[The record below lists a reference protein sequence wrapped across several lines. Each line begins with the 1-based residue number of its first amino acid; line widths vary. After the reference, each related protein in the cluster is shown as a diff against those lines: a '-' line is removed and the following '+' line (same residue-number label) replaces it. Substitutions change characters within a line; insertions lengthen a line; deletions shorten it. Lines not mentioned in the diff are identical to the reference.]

1 MFAGIYKKIVTD
13 FSKITLFFLIV
24 LIIFSLYHSKNFNLD
39 ASSDALLLEGDPDLK
54 YLREVNQTYG
64 SKDFLVLTYTPV
76 SKFTDKE
83 TILNLQLLKSKIE
96 KLSWV
101 DSVITIIDIP
111 LLNSTDE
118 GLMERLKNYKTLAYP
133 EIDRQRGFDE
143 IINSPIYKN
152 YVISEDGKT
161 SGIVVYLKKDERLVE
176 YIKIK
181 DKYFNQSI
189 ETGLSKE
196 EKNNY
201 KKFIKEY
208 EDYKNLYNIR
218 NHQNIT
224 EIRDVIGKYGENAKI
239 YLGGIPMIA
248 DDMMSYIKS
257 DIVVFGIGVFIFIIL
272 TLWFIFRNLKW
283 VLMPLLGCAT
293 SVIIMIGLLGL
304 IGWKVTVISSN
315 FIALMLILNMAMNI
329 HLTVRFLQLKKEF
342 PNLSKSEAIFE
353 SSKKMMLP
361 ILYTVL
367 TTICAFLSLVFSGIK
382 PIIDFGWMMTLGLI
396 ISLLVTFLLLP
407 SLISLLASENEVGLK
422 DTEKSIITSTL
433 ASFTK
438 KNKITIYGST
448 FLIIIFSVI
457 GILKLEVEN
466 SFINYFDKDTEI
478 YKGMK
483 KIDDD
488 LGGTTPLNIIL
499 KFPSNIEE
507 TQGEEDEFDEWEE
520 ENKNNAE
527 DKAKYWFTRDKMDKI
542 IKVHDYL
549 DSLPE
554 VGKVLSFG
562 SILRV
567 AENLNNKKLQSL
579 EIAVLYSKIPDEL
592 KKEIISPYISVEKD
606 EARISLRIKDS
617 LKNLRRNDLINK
629 INSELNTK
637 LGLEK
642 NEYKL
647 AGVLILFNNL
657 LQSLFKSQILTLGI
671 VILGIFLMFLILFR
685 NTAISVIGVVPNFI
699 AAFFIL
705 GIIGLLGIPLD
716 MMTITIAAITIGIAV
731 DNSIHYIYRFKE
743 EFKKINDYNKTLDRC
758 HNTVGVAIL
767 NTSITIV
774 FGFSILILSNFIPTI
789 YFGIFTGIAM
799 LLAMISVL
807 TLLPKLIL
815 TYKPFGEEPSKLAA
829 MISVLTLLPKLIL
842 TYKPFG
848 EEPSKLD

>member
-1 MFAGIYKKIVTD
+1 MISSIYKKLIID
-13 FSKITLFFLIV
+13 FSKITLLFLAIV
-24 LIIFSLYHSKNFNLD
+24 VIFSLYQSKNFNLD

-54 YLREVNQTYG
+54 YLREVNETYG
-64 SKDFLVLTYTPV
+64 SKDFLVLTYSPV
-76 SKFTDKE
+76 SSFIEKE

-96 KLSWV
+96 KLTWV
-101 DSVITIIDIP
+101 DSVITVIDVP
-111 LLNSTDE
+111 LLKSTDE

-133 EIDRQRGFDE
+133 EIDKKRGFDE

-161 SGIVVYLKKDERLVE
+161 SGIVVYLKKDERLAE
-176 YIKIK
+176 YIKLK
-181 DKYFNQSI
+181 DKYFIQSNENI
-189 ETGLSKE
+189 LSKE
-196 EKNNY
+196 EKKNY

-208 EDYKNLYNIR
+208 EDYKNLYNTR
-218 NHQNIT
+218 NNQNIS
-224 EIRDVIGKYGENAKI
+224 EIRDVISKYGLNAKI
-239 YLGGIPMIA
+239 HLGGIPMIA
-248 DDMMSYIKS
+248 NDMMSYIKN
-257 DIVVFGIGVFIFIIL
+257 DIVVFGIGVFIFIVL

-293 SVIIMIGLLGL
+293 SVIIMIGLLGS

-329 HLTVRFLQLKKEF
+329 HLTVRFLQLKKEL
-342 PNLSKSEAIFE
+342 PNLTISEAVFE
-353 SSKKMMLP
+353 ASKKMMLP

-382 PIIDFGWMMTLGLI
+382 PIIDFGWMMTLGLTV
-396 ISLLVTFLLLP
+396 SLFVTFLLLP
-407 SLISLLASENEVGLK
+407 SLINLLSSNSEMDIK
-422 DTEKSIITSTL
+422 DTEKSFITSVL
-433 ASFTK
+433 GSFTK
-438 KNKITIYGST
+438 KNGIIIFSLT
-448 FLIIIFSVI
+448 FLIIIFSII

-466 SFINYFDKDTEI
+466 SFINYFDKKTEI

-483 KIDDD
+483 KIDDE

-499 KFPSNIEE
+499 KFPDKVKDIQEE
-507 TQGEEDEFDEWEE
+507 NDEFDEWEE
-520 ENKNNAE
+520 ENDDEEN
-527 DKAKYWFTRDKMDKI
+527 KAKYWFTRDKMDKI
-542 IKVHDYL
+542 IRVHDYL
-549 DSLPE
+549 ESLPE
-554 VGKVLSFG
+554 IGKVLSFG

-567 AENLNNKKLQSL
+567 AEDLNNKELQSL
-579 EIAVLYSKIPDEL
+579 EIAVLYSKIPEAI
-592 KKEIISPYISVEKD
+592 KTEIISPYISVEKN
-606 EARISLRIKDS
+606 EARISIRIKDS
-617 LKNLRRNDLINK
+617 LKELRRNELIKK
-629 INSELNTK
+629 INLELNSK
-637 LGLEK
+637 LGFEK

-671 VILGIFLMFLILFR
+671 VILGIFLMFFLLFR
-685 NTAISVIGVVPNFI
+685 NIVLSLIGVVPNFI

-731 DNSIHYIYRFKE
+731 DNSIHYIFRFKE

-758 HNTVGVAIL
+758 HSTVGIAIL

-774 FGFSILILSNFIPTI
+774 FGFSILVMSNFIPTI

-799 LLAMISVL
+799 MLAMISVL

-815 TYKPFGEEPSKLAA
+815 TFRPFDEE
-829 MISVLTLLPKLIL
+829 IDNLT
-842 TYKPFG
+842 
-848 EEPSKLD
+848 

>member
-13 FSKITLFFLIV
+13 FSKITLIFLSII
-24 LIIFSLYHSKNFNLD
+24 IIFSLYQSKNFNLD

-76 SKFTDKE
+76 SNFTDKE

-96 KLSWV
+96 KLTWV
-101 DSVITIIDIP
+101 DSVITIIDVP
-111 LLNSTDE
+111 LLKSTDE
-118 GLMERLKNYKTLAYP
+118 NLMERLKNYKTLAYP
-133 EIDRQRGFDE
+133 EIDRERGFNE

-161 SGIVVYLKKDERLVE
+161 SGIVVYLKKDERLAE
-176 YIKIK
+176 YIQVK
-181 DKYFNQSI
+181 DKYFNRSI
-189 ETGLSKE
+189 ETGLSKK
-196 EKNNY
+196 EKINY

-218 NHQNIT
+218 NHQNIS
-224 EIRDVIGKYGENAKI
+224 EIRNVINKYGENAKI
-239 YLGGIPMIA
+239 HLGGIPMIA

-257 DIVVFGIGVFIFIIL
+257 DIVVFGIGVFIFIVL

-283 VLMPLLGCAT
+283 VIMPLLGCAT

-329 HLTVRFLQLKKEF
+329 HLTVRFLQLKKEL
-342 PNLSKSEAIFE
+342 PQLTKSEAVFE
-353 SSKKMMLP
+353 ASKKMMLP

-396 ISLLVTFLLLP
+396 VSLIVTFLLLP
-407 SLISLLASENEVGLK
+407 SLINLLSSENEIGLK
-422 DTEKSIITSTL
+422 DTEKSFITRAL
-433 ASFTK
+433 GSFTK
-438 KNKITIYGST
+438 NNKFIIFGST
-448 FLIIIFSVI
+448 LLIIIFSII
-457 GILKLEVEN
+457 GIFKLEVEN
-466 SFINYFDKDTEI
+466 SFINYFDKETEI

-499 KFPSNIEE
+499 KFPPNKTDTKKEN
-507 TQGEEDEFDEWEE
+507 DEFDEWEE
-520 ENKNNAE
+520 ENKNENE
-527 DKAKYWFTRDKMDKI
+527 DKSKYWFTRDKMDKI

-554 VGKVLSFG
+554 IGKVLSFG

-567 AENLNNKKLQSL
+567 AEDLNNKELQSL
-579 EIAVLYSKIPDEL
+579 EIAVLYSKIPE
-592 KKEIISPYISVEKD
+592 EIKNEIVLPYISVDKD
-606 EARISLRIKDS
+606 EARINVRIKDS
-617 LKNLRRNDLINK
+617 LIDLRRNDLINK
-629 INSELNTK
+629 INIELNTK
-637 LGLEK
+637 LGLNK
-642 NEYKL
+642 DEYKL
-647 AGVLILFNNL
+647 VGVLILFNNL

-671 VILGIFLMFLILFR
+671 VILGIFLMFFILFR
-685 NTAISVIGVVPNFI
+685 NAMLSLIGVVPNFI

-705 GIIGLLGIPLD
+705 GIIGLIGIPLD

-731 DNSIHYIYRFKE
+731 DNSIHYIYRFRE
-743 EFKKINDYNKTLDRC
+743 EFRKINNYNKTLDKC
-758 HNTVGVAIL
+758 HSTVGVAIL

-774 FGFSILILSNFIPTI
+774 FGFSILVLSNFIPTI

-815 TYKPFGEEPSKLAA
+815 TYKPFGEE
-829 MISVLTLLPKLIL
+829 I
-842 TYKPFG
+842 G
-848 EEPSKLD
+848 ELN

>member
-1 MFAGIYKKIVTD
+1 MFSNIYKKIVVD
-13 FSKITLFFLIV
+13 FSKITIFFIGL
-24 LIIFSLYHSKNFNLD
+24 LIIFSLYQSKKFNLD

-54 YLREVNQTYG
+54 YLREINERYG
-64 SKDFLVLTYTPV
+64 SKDFLVLTYSPV
-76 SKFTDKE
+76 SDFTEKE

-101 DSVITIIDIP
+101 DSVITVIDVP
-111 LLNSTDE
+111 LLKSTDE

-133 EIDRQRGFDE
+133 EIDRVRGFDE
-143 IINSPIYKN
+143 IMNSPIYKN

-161 SGIVVYLKKDERLVE
+161 SGIVVYLKKDERLAE
-176 YIKIK
+176 YVKIK
-181 DKYFNQSI
+181 DKYFNLANTS
-189 ETGLSKE
+189 GLSKE
-196 EKNNY
+196 EKLNY
-201 KKFIKEY
+201 KKFSKEY
-208 EDYKNLYNIR
+208 EEYKNLYNIR

-224 EIRDVIGKYGENAKI
+224 EIRDVINKYGENAKI
-239 YLGGIPMIA
+239 HLGGIPMIA

-257 DIVVFGIGVFIFIIL
+257 DIAVFGIGVFIFIIL
-272 TLWFIFRNLKW
+272 TLWFIFRSLKW

-293 SVIIMIGLLGL
+293 SVIIMIGLLGF

-329 HLTVRFLQLKKEF
+329 HVTVRYLQLKKEYSQ
-342 PNLSKSEAIFE
+342 LTKGEAVLEASE
-353 SSKKMMLP
+353 KMMLP

-382 PIIDFGWMMTLGLI
+382 PIIDFGWMMTLGLV
-396 ISLLVTFLLLP
+396 ISLIVTFLLLP
-407 SLISLLASENEVGLK
+407 SLINLLSSDNEIGLK
-422 DTEKSIITSTL
+422 DTEKSLITSIL
-433 ASFTK
+433 GSFTK
-438 KNKITIYGST
+438 NNK
-448 FLIIIFSVI
+448 IIIFGSTVLVIIFSII
-457 GILKLEVEN
+457 GIFKLEVEN
-466 SFINYFDKDTEI
+466 SFINYFDRETEI

-488 LGGTTPLNIIL
+488 LGGTTPLNVIL
-499 KFPSNIEE
+499 KFPKKTENVKL
-507 TQGEEDEFDEWEE
+507 EEDEFDEWEE
-520 ENKNNAE
+520 ENDANE

-554 VGKVLSFG
+554 IGKVLSFG

-567 AENLNNKKLQSL
+567 AEDLNKKELQSL
-579 EIAVLYSKIPDEL
+579 EIAVLYSKIPTEI
-592 KKEIISPYISVEKD
+592 KSEIISPYISVNAD
-606 EARISLRIKDS
+606 EARISVRIKDS
-617 LKNLRRNDLINK
+617 LKDLRRNDLIEK

-637 LGLEK
+637 LGFEK
-642 NEYKL
+642 EEYKL

-671 VILGIFLMFLILFR
+671 VILGIFIMFFILFR
-685 NTAISVIGVVPNFI
+685 NIVLSLIGVVPNFI

-743 EFKKINDYNKTLDRC
+743 EFKKIQNYDKTLDRC
-758 HNTVGVAIL
+758 HSTVGIAIL

-774 FGFSILILSNFIPTI
+774 FGFSILVLSNFIPTI
-789 YFGIFTGIAM
+789 YFGVFTGIAM

-815 TYKPFGEEPSKLAA
+815 TFKPFGKEINE
-829 MISVLTLLPKLIL
+829 TL
-842 TYKPFG
+842 
-848 EEPSKLD
+848 

>member
-1 MFAGIYKKIVTD
+1 MFANIYKKIITD
-13 FSKITLFFLIV
+13 FSKITLLFLSILV
-24 LIIFSLYHSKNFNLD
+24 IFSLYQSKNFNLD

-64 SKDFLVLTYTPV
+64 AKDFLVLTYTPV
-76 SKFTDKE
+76 SSFVKKE

-96 KLSWV
+96 KLTWV
-101 DSVITIIDIP
+101 DSVITVIDVP
-111 LLNSTDE
+111 LLKSTDE

-133 EIDRQRGFDE
+133 EIDRKRGFDE

-161 SGIVVYLKKDERLVE
+161 SGIVVYLKKDERLAE
-176 YIKIK
+176 YIKVK
-181 DKYFNQSI
+181 DKYFYQNIDS
-189 ETGLSKE
+189 GLSKE
-196 EKNNY
+196 EKINY

-208 EDYKNLYNIR
+208 EEYKNLYNIR
-218 NHQNIT
+218 NHQNIA
-224 EIRDVIGKYGENAKI
+224 EIRDVISKYGESAKI
-239 YLGGIPMIA
+239 HLGGIPMIA
-248 DDMMSYIKS
+248 DDMMGYIKN
-257 DIVVFGIGVFIFIIL
+257 DIVVFGIGVFIFIVL
-272 TLWFIFRNLKW
+272 TLWFIFRKLKW
-283 VLMPLLGCAT
+283 VIMPLLGCAT
-293 SVIIMIGLLGL
+293 SVILMIGILGF

-329 HLTVRFLQLKKEF
+329 HVTVRFLQLKKEV
-342 PNLSKSEAIFE
+342 PQLSKSEAVFE
-353 SSKKMMLP
+353 ASKKMMLP

-396 ISLLVTFLLLP
+396 VSLLVTFLLLP
-407 SLISLLASENEVGLK
+407 SLINLLSSENEMDIK
-422 DTEKSIITSTL
+422 DTEKSLITSLL

-438 KNKITIYGST
+438 NNSILIFGST
-448 FLIIIFSVI
+448 ILIIIFSVV
-457 GILKLEVEN
+457 GIFRLEVEN
-466 SFINYFDKDTEI
+466 SFINYFDKETEI

-483 KIDDD
+483 KIDDN

-499 KFPSNIEE
+499 KFPTKSKENEKV
-507 TQGEEDEFDEWEE
+507 EDEFEEWEE
-520 ENKNNAE
+520 EETNE
-527 DKAKYWFTRDKMDKI
+527 DKSKYWFTRDKMDKI

-567 AENLNNKKLQSL
+567 AEDLNNKKLQSL
-579 EIAVLYSKIPDEL
+579 EIAVLYSKIPEEI
-592 KKEIISPYISVEKD
+592 KAEIILPYISVEKD

-617 LKNLRRNDLINK
+617 LKDLRRNDLIEK
-629 INSELNTK
+629 INNELNTK

-671 VILGIFLMFLILFR
+671 VILGIFSMFFILFR
-685 NTAISVIGVVPNFI
+685 NIVLSLIGVVPNFI

-705 GIIGLLGIPLD
+705 GIIGLLEIPLD

-731 DNSIHYIYRFKE
+731 DNSIHYIYRYKE
-743 EFKKINDYNKTLDRC
+743 EFEKINDYKKTLDRC

-774 FGFSILILSNFIPTI
+774 FGFSILVLSNFIPTI
-789 YFGIFTGIAM
+789 YFGVFTGIAM

-815 TYKPFGEEPSKLAA
+815 TYKPFGEEINNL
-829 MISVLTLLPKLIL
+829 
-842 TYKPFG
+842 
-848 EEPSKLD
+848 

>member
-1 MFAGIYKKIVTD
+1 MLADIYKKIVID
-13 FSKITLFFLIV
+13 FSKITLLFLIILV
-24 LIIFSLYHSKNFNLD
+24 SFSLYQAKNFNLD

-64 SKDFLVLTYTPV
+64 SKDFLVLTYAPV
-76 SKFTDKE
+76 SSFVEKE

-96 KLSWV
+96 KLTWV
-101 DSVITIIDIP
+101 DSVITVIDVP
-111 LLNSTDE
+111 LLKSTDE

-133 EIDRQRGFDE
+133 EIDRERGFDE

-161 SGIVVYLKKDERLVE
+161 SGIVVYLKKDKRLAE

-181 DKYFNQSI
+181 DKYFNQSTEI
-189 ETGLSKE
+189 GLSKQ
-196 EKNNY
+196 EKINY

-208 EDYKNLYNIR
+208 EEYKNLYNIR

-224 EIRDVIGKYGENAKI
+224 EIRKVISRYGENAKI
-239 YLGGIPMIA
+239 HLGGIPMIA

-257 DIVVFGIGVFIFIIL
+257 DIVVFGIGVFAFIVV
-272 TLWFIFRNLKW
+272 TLWFIFRSFKW
-283 VLMPLLGCAT
+283 VLMPLMGCST
-293 SVIIMIGLLGL
+293 SVIIMIGLLGML
-304 IGWKVTVISSN
+304 GWKVTVISSN

-329 HLTVRFLQLKKEF
+329 HVTVRFLQLKKEF
-342 PNLSKSEAIFE
+342 PQLLKTEAVLE
-353 SSKKMMLP
+353 ASKKMMLP

-396 ISLLVTFLLLP
+396 VSLLVTFLLLP
-407 SLISLLASENEVGLK
+407 SLLNLFSSDNEMNIK
-422 DTEKSIITSTL
+422 DTEKSYITSTL
-433 ASFTK
+433 GSFTK
-438 KNKITIYGST
+438 KNKILIFGST
-448 FLIIIFSVI
+448 FIIIIFSVI
-457 GILKLEVEN
+457 GISKLEVEN
-466 SFINYFDKDTEI
+466 SFINYFDKETEI

-499 KFPSNIEE
+499 KFPVKQKEVNA
-507 TQGEEDEFDEWEE
+507 TEDEFDEWEE
-520 ENKNNAE
+520 ENENDE

-542 IKVHDYL
+542 VKVHNYL

-554 VGKVLSFG
+554 IGKVLSFS
-562 SILRV
+562 SILSV
-567 AENLNNKKLQSL
+567 AEDLNNKELQSL
-579 EIAVLYSKIPDEL
+579 EIAVLYSKIPEEI
-592 KKEIISPYISVEKD
+592 KKEIVSPYISVEKD
-606 EARISLRIKDS
+606 EARISVRIKDS
-617 LKNLRRNDLINK
+617 LENLRRNDLIIK

-637 LGLEK
+637 LGLK
-642 NEYKL
+642 QDEYKL

-671 VILGIFLMFLILFR
+671 VMLGIFLMFLVLFR
-685 NTAISVIGVVPNFI
+685 NVVLSFIGVVPNFI

-705 GIIGLLGIPLD
+705 GIIGSLGIPLD

-743 EFKKINDYNKTLDRC
+743 EFKKINNYNETLDRC
-758 HNTVGVAIL
+758 HSTVGIAIL

-789 YFGIFTGIAM
+789 YFGVFTGIAM

-815 TYKPFGEEPSKLAA
+815 TLKPFGDEVNN
-829 MISVLTLLPKLIL
+829 II
-842 TYKPFG
+842 
-848 EEPSKLD
+848 

>member
-1 MFAGIYKKIVTD
+1 MFSFIYKKIVID
-13 FSKITLFFLIV
+13 FSKITLVFLSIIV
-24 LIIFSLYHSKNFNLD
+24 GVSLYQAKNFNLD
-39 ASSDALLLEGDPDLK
+39 ASSDALLLEGDPDLQ

-64 SKDFLVLTYTPV
+64 SKDFLVLTYSPITN
-76 SKFTDKE
+76 FTEKE

-96 KLSWV
+96 KLTWV
-101 DSVITIIDIP
+101 NNVVTIIDVP
-111 LLNSTDE
+111 LLKSTDE
-118 GLMERLKNYKTLAYP
+118 SLMERLINYKTLAYP
-133 EIDRQRGFDE
+133 EIDRKRGFDE

-161 SGIVVYLKKDERLVE
+161 SGIVVYLKKDERLAE
-176 YIKIK
+176 YLKIK
-181 DKYFNQSI
+181 DKYFNQSV
-189 ETGLSKE
+189 ETGLSKKDKE
-196 EKNNY
+196 NY
-201 KKFIKEY
+201 KKFLKEY
-208 EDYKNLYNIR
+208 EEYKNLYNVR
-218 NHQNIT
+218 NHQNIN
-224 EIRDVIGKYGENAKI
+224 EIRDVINKYGENAKI
-239 YLGGIPMIA
+239 HLGGIPMIA

-257 DIVVFGIGVFIFIIL
+257 DIIVFGIGVFIFIIF
-272 TLWFIFRNLKW
+272 TLWLIFRNFKW
-283 VLMPLLGCAT
+283 VAIPLLGCAT

-329 HLTVRFLQLKKEF
+329 HVTVRFLQLKKEF
-342 PNLSKSEAIFE
+342 PQLKKDEAVLE
-353 SSKKMMLP
+353 ASTKMMLP

-367 TTICAFLSLVFSGIK
+367 TTICAFSSLVFSGIK

-396 ISLLVTFLLLP
+396 ISILVTFLLLP
-407 SLISLLASENEVGLK
+407 SLLNIFSLDNETNIK

-433 ASFTK
+433 GAFTK
-438 KNKITIYGST
+438 NNKILIFGST
-448 FLIIIFSVI
+448 IIIIMFSII

-466 SFINYFDKDTEI
+466 SFINYFDKETEI

-483 KIDDD
+483 KIDED

-499 KFPSNIEE
+499 KFPIKQKKINV
-507 TQGEEDEFDEWEE
+507 EEDEFNEWEE
-520 ENKNNAE
+520 ENNTNE

-549 DSLPE
+549 DSLPQI
-554 VGKVLSFG
+554 GKVLSFG

-567 AENLNNKKLQSL
+567 AEDLNNKELQSL
-579 EIAVLYSKIPDEL
+579 EIAVLYSKIPEAI
-592 KKEIISPYISVEKD
+592 KNEIVLPYISVEKD
-606 EARISLRIKDS
+606 EARISVRIKDS
-617 LKNLRRNDLINK
+617 LENLRRNDLINK
-629 INSELNTK
+629 INYELNTK

-642 NEYKL
+642 EEYKL

-671 VILGIFLMFLILFR
+671 VMLGIFAMFFVLFR
-685 NTAISVIGVVPNFI
+685 NVLLSFIGVVPNFL

-743 EFKKINDYNKTLDRC
+743 EFEKIKDYSKTLDRC
-758 HNTVGVAIL
+758 HSTVGIAIL

-789 YFGIFTGIAM
+789 YFGVFTGIAM

-815 TYKPFGEEPSKLAA
+815 TLKPFGVENDNLN
-829 MISVLTLLPKLIL
+829 
-842 TYKPFG
+842 
-848 EEPSKLD
+848 

>member
-1 MFAGIYKKIVTD
+1 MFAYIYKKIVLD
-13 FSKITLFFLIV
+13 FSKITLLFLSII
-24 LIIFSLYHSKNFNLD
+24 IIFSIYQSKNFNLD

-54 YLREVNQTYG
+54 YLREVNETYG

-76 SKFTDKE
+76 SSFTEKE

-96 KLSWV
+96 KLTWV
-101 DSVITIIDIP
+101 DSVITVIDVP
-111 LLNSTDE
+111 LLKSTDE

-133 EIDRQRGFDE
+133 EIDRKRGFDE
-143 IINSPIYKN
+143 IINSPIYRN

-161 SGIVVYLKKDERLVE
+161 SGIIVYLKKDERLAE
-176 YIKIK
+176 YIKVK
-181 DKYFNQSI
+181 DKYFIQSK
-189 ETGLSKE
+189 ENGLSKDD
-196 EKNNY
+196 KINY

-208 EDYKNLYNIR
+208 ENYKNLYNVR

-224 EIRDVIGKYGENAKI
+224 EIRDVISKYGQSAKI
-239 YLGGIPMIA
+239 HLGGIPMIA
-248 DDMMSYIKS
+248 DDMMSFIKS
-257 DIVVFGIGVFIFIIL
+257 DIVVFGIGVFIFIVL
-272 TLWFIFRNLKW
+272 TLWFIFRNIKW

-342 PNLSKSEAIFE
+342 PHLTKDEAVYE
-353 SSKKMMLP
+353 ASKKMMLP

-396 ISLLVTFLLLP
+396 VSFLVTFLLLP
-407 SLISLLASENEVGLK
+407 SLISLLSSDNEIGLK
-422 DTEKSIITSTL
+422 DTEKSLITSAL
-433 ASFTK
+433 GSFTK
-438 KNKITIYGST
+438 NNKIIIFGTS
-448 FLIIIFSVI
+448 LIIITFSII

-466 SFINYFDKDTEI
+466 SFINYFNKDTEI

-499 KFPSNIEE
+499 KFPIKSEVNTKES
-507 TQGEEDEFDEWEE
+507 DEFDEWEE
-520 ENKNNAE
+520 EIETDE

-554 VGKVLSFG
+554 IGKVISFG

-567 AENLNNKKLQSL
+567 AEDLNKKELQSL
-579 EIAVLYSKIPDEL
+579 EIAVLYSKIPDAI
-592 KKEIISPYISVEKD
+592 KSEIISPYISVDKD
-606 EARISLRIKDS
+606 EARVSVRIKDS
-617 LKNLRRNDLINK
+617 LKDLRRNDLIKK
-629 INSELNTK
+629 INLELNTK
-637 LGLEK
+637 LGFEK
-642 NEYKL
+642 DEYNL
-647 AGVLILFNNL
+647 TGVLILFNNL

-671 VILGIFLMFLILFR
+671 VILGIFFMFLILFR
-685 NTAISVIGVVPNFI
+685 NVVISFIGIVPNFI

-705 GIIGLLGIPLD
+705 GIIGLLEIPLD

-743 EFKKINDYNKTLDRC
+743 EFEKINDYNKTLDRC
-758 HNTVGVAIL
+758 HSTVGVAIF

-789 YFGIFTGIAM
+789 YFGVFTGLAM
-799 LLAMISVL
+799 LLAMLSVL

-815 TYKPFGEEPSKLAA
+815 TFRPFDREINK
-829 MISVLTLLPKLIL
+829 
-842 TYKPFG
+842 F
-848 EEPSKLD
+848 

>member
-1 MFAGIYKKIVTD
+1 MFASIYKKLIID
-13 FSKITLFFLIV
+13 FSKLSLLLITAAV
-24 LIIFSLYHSKNFNLD
+24 IFSLYQSKNFNLD

-54 YLREVNQTYG
+54 YLRELNQTYG

-76 SKFTDKE
+76 SSFTEKE

-96 KLSWV
+96 KLTWV
-101 DSVITIIDIP
+101 DSVITIIDVP
-111 LLNSTDE
+111 LLKSTDE

-133 EIDRQRGFDE
+133 EIDRKRGFDE

-161 SGIVVYLKKDERLVE
+161 SGIVIYIKKDERLAE
-176 YIKIK
+176 YIKVK
-181 DKYFNQSI
+181 DKFFIQSKNS
-189 ETGLSKE
+189 GLTKK
-196 EKNNY
+196 EKNNF
-201 KKFIKEY
+201 KKFNKEY

-224 EIRDVIGKYGENAKI
+224 EIRDVIDKYGQNAKI
-239 YLGGIPMIA
+239 HLGGIPMIA
-248 DDMMSYIKS
+248 NDMMSYIKS
-257 DIVVFGIGVFIFIIL
+257 DILVFGVGVFIFIVL
-272 TLWFIFRNLKW
+272 TLWIIFKNIKW
-283 VLMPLLGCAT
+283 VAMPLLGCAT
-293 SVIIMIGLLGL
+293 SVIIMIGLLGFL
-304 IGWKVTVISSN
+304 GWKVTVISSN

-329 HLTVRFLQLKKEF
+329 HLTVRYLQLKKEF
-342 PNLSKSEAIFE
+342 PQLPKNEAVFE
-353 SSKKMMLP
+353 ASKKMMLP

-382 PIIDFGWMMTLGLI
+382 PIIDFGWMMTLGLL
-396 ISLLVTFLLLP
+396 ISFLVTFLLLP
-407 SLISLLASENEVGLK
+407 SLINLLSSNNEMGLK
-422 DTEKSIITSTL
+422 DTEKSFITSAL
-433 ASFTK
+433 GSFTK
-438 KNKITIYGST
+438 KNKILIFGST
-448 FLIIIFSVI
+448 ILVIFLSII
-457 GILKLEVEN
+457 GISKLEVEN
-466 SFINYFDKDTEI
+466 SFINYFDKKTEI

-499 KFPSNIEE
+499 KFPTKVVDSQE
-507 TQGEEDEFDEWEE
+507 QADEFDEWEE
-520 ENKNNAE
+520 ENETKE
-527 DKAKYWFTRDKMDKI
+527 EKSKYWFTRDKMDKI

-554 VGKVLSFG
+554 IGKVLSFG

-567 AENLNNKKLQSL
+567 AEDLNNKELQSL
-579 EIAVLYSKIPDEL
+579 EIAVLYSKIPETI
-592 KKEIISPYISVEKD
+592 KKEIVSPYISVEKD
-606 EARISLRIKDS
+606 EARISVRIKDS
-617 LKNLRRNDLINK
+617 LKDLRRNDLINK

-642 NEYKL
+642 TEYKL

-671 VILGIFLMFLILFR
+671 VILGIFFMFFILFR
-685 NTAISVIGVVPNFI
+685 NLIISFIGVVPNFI

-705 GIIGLLGIPLD
+705 GIIGMLGIPLD

-743 EFKKINDYNKTLDRC
+743 EFKKIKNYNKTLDRC
-758 HNTVGVAIL
+758 HSTVGIAIL

-774 FGFSILILSNFIPTI
+774 FGFSILVLSNFIPTI

-815 TYKPFGEEPSKLAA
+815 TFRPFGEEVAN
-829 MISVLTLLPKLIL
+829 IT
-842 TYKPFG
+842 
-848 EEPSKLD
+848 

>member
-1 MFAGIYKKIVTD
+1 MLSNIYKKIVTE
-13 FSKITLFFLIV
+13 FSKITILFLTI
-24 LIIFSLYHSKNFNLD
+24 LIIFSLYQSKNFNLD

-64 SKDFLVLTYTPV
+64 TKDFLVLTYTPI
-76 SKFTDKE
+76 SSFTEKE

-96 KLSWV
+96 KLTWV
-101 DSVITIIDIP
+101 DSVITVIDVP
-111 LLNSTDE
+111 LLKSTDD

-133 EIDRQRGFDE
+133 EIDRERGFDE

-161 SGIVVYLKKDERLVE
+161 SGIVVYLKKDERLAE

-181 DKYFNQSI
+181 EKYFNQSI

-196 EKNNY
+196 EQINF
-201 KKFIKEY
+201 KKFNKEY

-224 EIRDVIGKYGENAKI
+224 EIRDVISKYGENAKI
-239 YLGGIPMIA
+239 HLGGIPMIA
-248 DDMMSYIKS
+248 DDMMGYIKS
-257 DIVVFGIGVFIFIIL
+257 DIVVFGIGVFFFIVL

-283 VLMPLLGCAT
+283 VAMPLLGCAT

-304 IGWKVTVISSN
+304 LGWKVTVISSN

-329 HLTVRFLQLKKEF
+329 HITVRFLQLKKEF
-342 PNLSKSEAIFE
+342 PNLTKDEVVFE

-367 TTICAFLSLVFSGIK
+367 TTICAFLSLVLSGIK

-396 ISLLVTFLLLP
+396 VSLLVTFLLLP
-407 SLISLLASENEVGLK
+407 SLLSLFSTDKEIDVR
-422 DTEKSIITSTL
+422 DTEKSLITSGLST
-433 ASFTK
+433 FTK
-438 KNKITIYGST
+438 NNEILIFGST
-448 FLIIIFSVI
+448 LLIIISSII
-457 GILKLEVEN
+457 GISKLEVEN
-466 SFINYFDKDTEI
+466 SFINYFDKETEI

-488 LGGTTPLNIIL
+488 LGGTTPLDIIL
-499 KFPSNIEE
+499 KFPKKQKENKEN
-507 TQGEEDEFDEWEE
+507 EDEFDEWEE
-520 ENKNNAE
+520 ENE
-527 DKAKYWFTRDKMDKI
+527 GEEQKAKYWFTRDKMDKI

-549 DSLPE
+549 ESLPE
-554 VGKVLSFG
+554 IGKVISFG

-567 AENLNNKKLQSL
+567 AEDLNNKELQSL
-579 EIAVLYSKIPDEL
+579 EIAVLYSKIPDTI
-592 KKEIISPYISVEKD
+592 KKEIVTPYISVEKD
-606 EARISLRIKDS
+606 EARISVRIKDS
-617 LKNLRRNDLINK
+617 LENLRRNDLIKK
-629 INSELNTK
+629 INSDLNKK
-637 LGLEK
+637 LKFNK

-647 AGVLILFNNL
+647 TGVLILFNNL

-671 VILGIFLMFLILFR
+671 VMFGIFLMFFILFR
-685 NTAISVIGVVPNFI
+685 NLILSFIGVVPNFI

-705 GIIGLLGIPLD
+705 GIIGLMNIPLD

-743 EFKKINDYNKTLDRC
+743 EFDKINNYNKTLDKC
-758 HNTVGVAIL
+758 HSTVGVAIL

-774 FGFSILILSNFIPTI
+774 FGFSILVLSNFIPTI
-789 YFGIFTGIAM
+789 YFGVFTGIAM

-815 TYKPFGEEPSKLAA
+815 ILKPFGKDTSNV
-829 MISVLTLLPKLIL
+829 I
-842 TYKPFG
+842 
-848 EEPSKLD
+848 